1 MKKKSKEK
9 EYLYGYLDYV
19 MNRFDAEFFDYENE
33 FSYIL
38 NDKFFKIV
46 ILYEDIFADVTF
58 LNIMLSYNVYYYQ
71 DLAEELGTEQESV
84 MWPILLITQTLFLEV
99 NKYGHK
105 NSWSFNRSFLFEWT
119 YFAAVFTNNKYP

>member
-19 MNRFDAEFFDYENE
+19 MNRFDTEFSDYENE
-33 FSYIL
+33 FYYIL

-58 LNIMLSYNVYYYQ
+58 LDIMLSYNVYYYQ
-71 DLAEELGTEQESV
+71 DLAEELGTEQDIT
-84 MWPILLITQTLFLEV
+84 MWPLVLITQTLF
-99 NKYGHK
+99 
-105 NSWSFNRSFLFEWT
+105 WR
-119 YFAAVFTNNKYP
+119 

>member
-1 MKKKSKEK
+1 MKKKNKEIN
-9 EYLYGYLDYV
+9 YLYGYLDYV
-19 MNRFDAEFFDYENE
+19 INKYDAEFVDYENE

-71 DLAEELGTEQESV
+71 YLAEELGTEQDIV
-84 MWPILLITQTLFLEV
+84 MWPLILITQTLF
-99 NKYGHK
+99 
-105 NSWSFNRSFLFEWT
+105 WR
-119 YFAAVFTNNKYP
+119 

>member
-1 MKKKSKEK
+1 MKKKFKEK

-19 MNRFDAEFFDYENE
+19 MNRFDTEFSDYKNE
-33 FSYIL
+33 FSYII

-71 DLAEELGTEQESV
+71 DLAEELGTEQDIV
-84 MWPILLITQTLFLEV
+84 MCPLVLITQTLF
-99 NKYGHK
+99 
-105 NSWSFNRSFLFEWT
+105 WR
-119 YFAAVFTNNKYP
+119 

>member
-1 MKKKSKEK
+1 MKKKNKEIN
-9 EYLYGYLDYV
+9 YLYGYLDYL
-19 MNRFDAEFFDYENE
+19 MNRFDTEFVDYENE

-71 DLAEELGTEQESV
+71 VLAEELGTKQDIV
-84 MWPILLITQTLFLEV
+84 MWPLVLITQTLF
-99 NKYGHK
+99 
-105 NSWSFNRSFLFEWT
+105 WR
-119 YFAAVFTNNKYP
+119 

>member
-1 MKKKSKEK
+1 MKKKNKEIN
-9 EYLYGYLDYV
+9 YLYGYLDYV
-19 MNRFDAEFFDYENE
+19 INKYDAEFFDYENE

-84 MWPILLITQTLFLEV
+84 MWPILLITQTLF
-99 NKYGHK
+99 
-105 NSWSFNRSFLFEWT
+105 WR
-119 YFAAVFTNNKYP
+119 

>member
-19 MNRFDAEFFDYENE
+19 MNRFDAKFVDYENK

-38 NDKFFKIV
+38 NNKFFKIV

-71 DLAEELGTEQESV
+71 DLAEELGTEQNIV
-84 MWPILLITQTLFLEV
+84 MWPLVLITQTLF
-99 NKYGHK
+99 
-105 NSWSFNRSFLFEWT
+105 WR
-119 YFAAVFTNNKYP
+119 

>member
-1 MKKKSKEK
+1 MKKKPKEK

-19 MNRFDAEFFDYENE
+19 MNRFDIEFVDYENE
-33 FSYIL
+33 FSYIF

-71 DLAEELGTEQESV
+71 DLTEELGTEQDIV
-84 MWPILLITQTLFLEV
+84 MWPLVLITQTLF
-99 NKYGHK
+99 
-105 NSWSFNRSFLFEWT
+105 WR
-119 YFAAVFTNNKYP
+119 

>member
-19 MNRFDAEFFDYENE
+19 MNRFDAEFVDYENE
-33 FSYIL
+33 FYYIF

-58 LNIMLSYNVYYYQ
+58 LDIMLSYNIYYYQ
-71 DLAEELGTEQESV
+71 DLAEELGTEQDIV
-84 MWPILLITQTLFLEV
+84 MWPLVLITQTLF
-99 NKYGHK
+99 
-105 NSWSFNRSFLFEWT
+105 WR
-119 YFAAVFTNNKYP
+119 

>member
-1 MKKKSKEK
+1 MKKKSKEIN
-9 EYLYGYLDYV
+9 YLYDYLDYV
-19 MNRFDAEFFDYENE
+19 MNRFDAEFIDYENE

-71 DLAEELGTEQESV
+71 DLAEELGTEQDIV
-84 MWPILLITQTLFLEV
+84 MWPIVLITQTLF
-99 NKYGHK
+99 
-105 NSWSFNRSFLFEWT
+105 WR
-119 YFAAVFTNNKYP
+119 